1 MRKRASR
8 ARGSAAAQTLGRE
21 EREERE
27 RPMRGGKEKGGRDP
41 HTDSEN
47 RRKELGARSSGAGAS
62 AKHGMAYGVKF
73 PKLVADAANCARN
86 FR

>member
-8 ARGSAAAQTLGRE
+8 ARGPRLWGGRKE
-21 EREERE
+21 KGE
-27 RPMRGGKEKGGRDP
+27 RPMRGSKEKGRRDA
-41 HTDSEN
+41 HIDSEN
-47 RRKELGARSSGAGAS
+47 RRKELGARSSGAGRS
-62 AKHGMAYGVKF
+62 AKHGMAYWVKF